1 MRRLGTESWAGIAML
16 AIAVAVAM
24 PALLGLADPVIP
36 RPLWIALLV
45 LYVVSVLVTGTY
57 TTGRPGL
64 AALMV
69 AVAVSWVL
77 VLTVPGMG
85 LLLIL
90 VVVTAALST
99 YVVPLTVSMVIVLL
113 NTGVVL
119 LTTVQISAPVVEM
132 LMVAGFYLL
141 IQMATVF
148 STATLLRE
156 KRLRTELTQAHI
168 DLKAAGILLAE
179 STRTAERLRIS
190 RELHDLIGHQL
201 TVLTLNLEAA
211 RHVDPDRA
219 REHVDR
225 ADDVAR
231 GLLRDVR
238 STVGELRTR
247 PIDLQ
252 EALHSLV
259 QGLPGLQVDIAVDPG
274 LDLGEEQQVA
284 FIRLAQE
291 ALTNTIRHSEASRL
305 QIDVSFDHGQAT
317 LVARDDGIGA
327 RSPQLGNGLR
337 GLRERFEELGGEL
350 TVDGDH
356 GFAVTGRVAAA

>member
-1 MRRLGTESWAGIAML
+1 MRRLGTEGWAGIAML
-16 AIAVAVAM
+16 VIAVAVAM
-24 PALLGLADPVIP
+24 PALLGLVDPTIP

-45 LYVVSVLVTGTY
+45 AYVASVLVTGAY
-57 TTGRPGL
+57 SSHRSGL
-64 AALMV
+64 VALSAAVL
-69 AVAVSWVL
+69 ASWAL

-85 LLLIL
+85 LLVIL

-99 YVVPLTVSMVIVLL
+99 YVVPLSASTVIVLL

-119 LTTVQISAPVVEM
+119 LTTVQSGAPAVEM
-132 LMVAGFYLL
+132 LMLSGFYLL

-156 KRLRTELTQAHI
+156 KRMRAELAQAHVE
-168 DLKAAGILLAE
+168 LKAAAILLADT
-179 STRTAERLRIS
+179 TRTAERMRIS

-219 REHVDR
+219 RVHVDT

-238 STVGELRTR
+238 STVGELRT
-247 PIDLQ
+247 PPVDLQ
-252 EALHSLV
+252 EALRGMV
-259 QGLPGLQVDIAVDPG
+259 DGLPGLQVDIVVDPD
-274 LDLGEEQQVA
+274 LELGEEQQIA

-291 ALTNTIRHSEASRL
+291 TVTNTIRHAEASRL
-305 QIDVSFDHGQAT
+305 QIDLSVEDGQAT

-327 RSPQLGNGLR
+327 ASPRFGNGLH

-350 TVDGDH
+350 DIDGDH
-356 GFAVTGRVAAA
+356 GFSVTGRMATA

>member
-1 MRRLGTESWAGIAML
+1 MRRLSTESWAGIAML
-16 AIAVAVAM
+16 VISVAVAM

-36 RPLWIALLV
+36 RPLWIVLLV
-45 LYVVSVLVTGTY
+45 LYVLSALVTGASPS
-57 TTGRPGL
+57 RPVDL
-64 AALMV
+64 VALTV
-69 AVAVSWVL
+69 AVVASWIL

-85 LLLIL
+85 LLIIL

-99 YVVPLTVSMVIVLL
+99 YVVPLAGSMVIVLL

-119 LTTVQISAPVVEM
+119 LTTVQASAPMVEM
-132 LMVAGFYLL
+132 LMLTGFYLM
-141 IQMATVF
+141 IQLATVF
-148 STATLLRE
+148 STVTLLRE
-156 KRLRTELTQAHI
+156 KRMRTELAQAHV

-211 RHVDPDRA
+211 RHVGPERA

-225 ADDVAR
+225 ADEVAR

-238 STVGELRTR
+238 STVGELRTQ
-247 PIDLQ
+247 PVDLQ
-252 EALHSLV
+252 AALRSMV
-259 QGLPGLQVDIAVDPG
+259 EGLPGLEVDIAVDPD

-291 ALTNTIRHSEASRL
+291 AVTNTIRHAEASRL
-305 QIDVSFDHGQAT
+305 QIDLSCDDGLAT
-317 LVARDDGIGA
+317 LVARDDGIGSGA
-327 RSPQLGNGLR
+327 PELGNGLH

-350 TVDGDH
+350 SIDGDH
-356 GFAVTGRVAAA
+356 GFAVTGRMVAA